1 MKKILI
7 FIGVAI
13 VLVGGLLAFNGQG
26 NETTTESSNEYAQVQ
41 QALNDGAALL
51 DVRTPAEYDE
61 GHIAGA
67 ELFPL
72 QQIEAGTLPD
82 VEKDQTI
89 YVYCRSGNRSAEA
102 TRLLTQAG
110 YTDIVDLGGMQ
121 NVVAMGA
128 EVN

>member
-13 VLVGGLLAFNGQG
+13 VLVGGLLAFNGQD
-26 NETTTESSNEYAQVQ
+26 NEAATEPSNEYTQVQ
-41 QALNDGAALL
+41 QALNDGSTLL
-51 DVRTPAEYDE
+51 DVRTSAEYDE
-61 GHIAGA
+61 SHIAGA